1 MAPTTKVPARVLGQ
15 RELEQAGIGA
25 ADLKGFTFNF
35 LAGKGL
41 PSGVKDVSQRPRPVP
56 APCRPLYDMTQYI
69 SGYQPVA
76 RVIEE
81 ARSPTDGQPATTI
94 ALASYKETEAPKTI
108 ADLQNAVRSC
118 TTFTTSDYGTRYI
131 YTDIKTQPAP
141 HLGDQAIS
149 YVMTQ
154 NLPEVPPRCGEG

>member
-1 MAPTTKVPARVLGQ
+1 M
-15 RELEQAGIGA
+15 

-69 SGYQPVA
+69 GGYQPVA

-81 ARSPTDGQPATTI
+81 ARSP
-94 ALASYKETEAPKTI
+94 
-108 ADLQNAVRSC
+108 
-118 TTFTTSDYGTRYI
+118 
-131 YTDIKTQPAP
+131 AP
-141 HLGDQAIS
+141 HLGDLAIS

-154 NLPEVPPRCGEG
+154 NLPADDEGPAAATQFAYTVIRSGTTVATFFSMPPQAGTPARIPQQVITAQINKLA